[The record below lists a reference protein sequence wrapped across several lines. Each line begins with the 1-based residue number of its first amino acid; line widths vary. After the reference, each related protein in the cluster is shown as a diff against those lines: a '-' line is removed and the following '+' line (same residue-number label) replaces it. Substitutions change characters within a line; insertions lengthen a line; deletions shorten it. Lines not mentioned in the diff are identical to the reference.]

1 MNSLS
6 SKFYKGGLRL
16 RKELENQLDLIFW
29 YKCRSQVESQVDRNV
44 WWIVG
49 RELMPRLKNMICRPL

>member
-29 YKCRSQVESQVDRNV
+29 YKCRIQVESQVDRNV

-49 RELMPRLKNMICRPL
+49 RELCLD